1 MGRKGWGGSPP
12 ADDAEARK
20 RIIDATLRIIERRGP
35 EQTTLSVVADSLG
48 VTRRTVYRYFAG
60 TEDLFV
66 AAAEVALGSFVA
78 QVEAITADM
87 DVAGQLVEVVA
98 YIIERLPHE
107 PQLALLLAHDRS
119 NLFSR
124 NMLTPAEIA
133 RSRTILEH
141 THIDWTALG
150 YDEQTLDELVEFLL
164 RIIQS
169 MVIAPAEPPRSS
181 AELRAYLR
189 RWVGPAVTPSFT
201 TLGASVTL

>member
-1 MGRKGWGGSPP
+1 MPP

-20 RIIDATLRIIERRGP
+20 RIIDATLRTIDRRGP
-35 EQTTLSVVADSLG
+35 AQTTLSDIADGLG
-48 VTRRTVYRYFAG
+48 VTRRTVYRYFSG
-60 TEDLFV
+60 TEDLFI
-66 AAAEVALGSFVA
+66 AAAEVAFGSFVS

-87 DVAGQLVEVVA
+87 DVTGQLVEVAA

-107 PQLALLLAHDRS
+107 PQLALTLAHDRA

-124 NMLTPAEIA
+124 TMLARGVIA
-133 RSRTILEH
+133 RCRLILQH

-150 YDEQTLDELVEFLL
+150 YDDKAVDELVEFLL

-169 MVIAPAEPPRSS
+169 MVIAPPEPPRTS

-189 RWVGPAVTPSFT
+189 RWVGPA
-201 TLGASVTL
+201 LNA